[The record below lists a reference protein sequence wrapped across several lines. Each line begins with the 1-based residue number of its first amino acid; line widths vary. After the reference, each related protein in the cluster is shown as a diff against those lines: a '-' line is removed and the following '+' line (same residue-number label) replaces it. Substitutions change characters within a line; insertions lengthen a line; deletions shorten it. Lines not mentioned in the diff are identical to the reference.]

1 MKHVVTGGTG
11 FVGAALVFELL
22 DKTTSD
28 IAVIVRPSG
37 SSAPQD
43 RFRAAL
49 VQALDAYAYDARLL
63 DEAEA
68 RCQVLTGDVTKPEC
82 AVGALDFEAEN
93 EIDQFFHCAASL
105 NYENRHR
112 AEIEST
118 NVEGTRNALALAQ
131 RLHTRTFNYVST
143 AYVAG
148 KNVGLIREELHH
160 EVNTNNIY
168 EQSKRE
174 AERLVASTTSM
185 ATRILR
191 PSIVIGHSRT
201 RAATAFSGFYG
212 FVRGLIQFKGIV
224 GRAQSGLLDRTRL
237 RMRVDPDLGINL
249 IPIDSVVRQAVSI
262 ALSDA
267 HSGIFH
273 LTHACPPK
281 VGDVIRTI
289 FREVGLNEPEY
300 VADREG
306 MSWLDQQLNK
316 RLDFYSSYVVG
327 DKHFD
332 RTRSDGALGASSEEL
347 ACDDATI
354 ASYCRWYLAQ
364 MRGARSIPAFR

>member
-11 FVGAALVFELL
+11 FVGGALVFELL

-37 SSAPQD
+37 SRPPKE
-43 RFRAAL
+43 RFRETL
-49 VQALDAYAYDARLL
+49 VQALDAYHYDRRLL

-68 RCQVLTGDVTKPEC
+68 RCQILSGDVTKPAC
-82 AVGALDFEAEN
+82 AVDELDFEVE
-93 EIDQFFHCAASL
+93 QFWHCAASL

-118 NVEGTRNALALAQ
+118 NIEGTRNALALAE
-131 RLHTRTFNYVST
+131 RLHARTFNYVST

-148 KNVGLIREELHH
+148 KNLGLIREELHP

-168 EQSKRE
+168 EQSKRQ
-174 AERLVASTTSM
+174 AEDLVARATSM
-185 ATRILR
+185 NTRILR

-212 FVRGLIQFKGIV
+212 FVRGLFQFKSIV

-262 ALSDA
+262 ALSGA
-267 HSGIFH
+267 QSGIFH
-273 LTHACPPK
+273 LTHPCPPK

-300 VADREG
+300 VADRDG
-306 MSWLDQQLNK
+306 MTWLDQQLDK
-316 RLDFYSSYVVG
+316 RLDFYGSYVVG

-332 RTRSDGALGASSEEL
+332 RTRTDRVVGDAGEL
-347 ACDDATI
+347 ACDEATI
-354 ASYCRWYLAQ
+354 SSYCRWYLEKMTA
-364 MRGARSIPAFR
+364 GRSIPAFR

>member
-37 SSAPQD
+37 SRSPRE
-43 RFRAAL
+43 RFHEAL
-49 VQALDAYAYDARLL
+49 VQALDAYHYDRSLL
-63 DEAEA
+63 DAAEA
-68 RCQVLTGDVTKPEC
+68 RCQVLSGDVTKPEC
-82 AVGALDFEAEN
+82 AVDELDFEIE
-93 EIDQFFHCAASL
+93 QFWHCAASL

-112 AEIEST
+112 AEIEGT
-118 NVEGTRNALALAQ
+118 NVEGTRNALALAA
-131 RLHTRTFNYVST
+131 RLQTRAFNYVST

-148 KNVGLIREELHH
+148 KNLGLIREELHA
-160 EVNTNNIY
+160 EVNSNNIY
-168 EQSKRE
+168 EQSKRA
-174 AERLVASTTSM
+174 AEKLVASATSM
-185 ATRILR
+185 NTRILR

-212 FVRGLIQFKGIV
+212 FVRGLMQFKGIV

-237 RMRVDPDLGINL
+237 RMRVDPELGINL
-249 IPIDSVVRQAVSI
+249 IPVDSVVRQAVRI

-267 HSGIFH
+267 HAGIFH
-273 LTHACPPK
+273 LTHASPPK

-300 VADREG
+300 VADRDG
-306 MSWLDQQLNK
+306 MSWLDQQLDK
-316 RLDFYSSYVVG
+316 RLDFYGSYVVG

-332 RTRSDGALGASSEEL
+332 RTRADGVLGTPADEP
-347 ACDDATI
+347 CDDATI
-354 ASYCRWYLAQ
+354 SSYCRWYLDR
-364 MRGARSIPAFR
+364 MRAARSTPAFR

>member
-22 DKTTSD
+22 DKTASE

-37 SSAPQD
+37 SRPPRE
-43 RFRAAL
+43 RFHEAL
-49 VQALDAYAYDARLL
+49 VQALDAYHYDRRLL
-63 DEAEA
+63 DEADA
-68 RCQVLTGDVTKPEC
+68 RCQILSGDVTQPAC
-82 AVGALDFEAEN
+82 AVDELDFEVE
-93 EIDQFFHCAASL
+93 QFWHCAASL

-112 AEIEST
+112 VEIEST
-118 NVEGTRNALALAQ
+118 NVEGTRNALALAE
-131 RLHTRTFNYVST
+131 RLHTKTFNYVST

-148 KNVGLIREELHH
+148 KNTGLIREELHP
-160 EVNTNNIY
+160 EVDTNNIY
-168 EQSKRE
+168 EQSKRA
-174 AERLVASTTSM
+174 AETLVASAASM
-185 ATRILR
+185 NTRILR

-212 FVRGLIQFKGIV
+212 FVRGLLQFKGIV

-249 IPIDSVVRQAVSI
+249 IPVDSVARQAVRSG
-262 ALSDA
+262 LSDV

-273 LTHACPPK
+273 LTHSCPPK

-300 VADREG
+300 VREREG
-306 MSWLDQQLNK
+306 MSWLDEQLNR
-316 RLDFYSSYVVG
+316 RLDFYGSYIVG

-332 RTRSDGALGASSEEL
+332 RTRSDGVLGADRDEL

-354 ASYCRWYLAQ
+354 SSYCRWYLDR
-364 MRGARSIPAFR
+364 MRAARSIPAFR

>member
-28 IAVIVRPSG
+28 IAVIVRPN
-37 SSAPQD
+37 SSRSPRE
-43 RFRAAL
+43 RFREAL
-49 VQALDAYAYDARLL
+49 VHALDAYAYDRRLL
-63 DEAEA
+63 EQADA
-68 RCQVLTGDVTKPEC
+68 RCEILTGDVTKPEC
-82 AVGALDFEAEN
+82 AVAALDF

-112 AEIEST
+112 AEIEGT
-118 NVEGTRNALALAQ
+118 NVEGTRNALALAE

-148 KNVGLIREELHH
+148 KNVGLIREELHA

-174 AERLVASTTSM
+174 AENLVARTTSM
-185 ATRILR
+185 NTRILR

-249 IPIDSVVRQAVSI
+249 IPIDSVVRQAVCI

-267 HSGIFH
+267 QSGIFH
-273 LTHACPPK
+273 LTHSSPPK

-306 MSWLDQQLNK
+306 MTWLDEQLNR
-316 RLDFYSSYVVG
+316 RLDFYGSYIVG

-332 RTRSDGALGASSEEL
+332 RTRSDRVIGNGPGEL

-354 ASYCRWYLAQ
+354 SSYCRWYLEQLRA
-364 MRGARSIPAFR
+364 ARSIPAFR

>member
-11 FVGAALVFELL
+11 FVGGALVFELL

-28 IAVIVRPSG
+28 IAVIVRSSG
-37 SSAPQD
+37 NRSAAE
-43 RFRAAL
+43 RFRDSL
-49 VQALDAYAYDARLL
+49 VQALEAYHYDPRLL
-63 DEAEA
+63 EAAAA
-68 RCQVLTGDVTKPEC
+68 RCEILTGDVTQSGCGVE
-82 AVGALDFEAEN
+82 ADFEV
-93 EIDQFFHCAASL
+93 DQFWHCAASL

-118 NVEGTRNALALAQ
+118 NIAGTRNALALAQ

-148 KNVGLIREELHH
+148 KNSGLIREELHA

-174 AERLVASTTSM
+174 AENLVSRAPM
-185 ATRILR
+185 NARILR
-191 PSIVIGHSRT
+191 PSIVIGHSET

-212 FVRGLIQFKGIV
+212 FVRGLLQFKNIV
-224 GRAQSGLLDRTRL
+224 SRAQSGLLDRTRL

-249 IPIDSVVRQAVSI
+249 IPIDSVVRQAVRI
-262 ALSDA
+262 GLSDA
-267 HSGIFH
+267 ESGIFH
-273 LTHACPPK
+273 LTHPCPPK

-300 VADREG
+300 VPDHDG
-306 MSWLDQQLNK
+306 MTWLDQQLNK
-316 RLDFYSSYVVG
+316 RLDFYGSYIVG

-332 RTRSDGALGASSEEL
+332 RSRADDVLGSDDEL
-347 ACDDATI
+347 ACDDGTI
-354 ASYCRWYLAQ
+354 ASYTRWYLEKMAA
-364 MRGARSIPAFR
+364 ARAVPAFR

>member
-1 MKHVVTGGTG
+1 MHVVTGGTG
-11 FVGAALVFELL
+11 FLGAALVFELL

-37 SSAPQD
+37 NRAPKD
-43 RFRAAL
+43 RFHEAL
-49 VQALDAYAYDARLL
+49 VQALDAYHYDRRLL
-63 DEAEA
+63 EQAEA
-68 RCQVLTGDVTKPEC
+68 RCRVLAGDVTKPAC
-82 AVGALDFEAEN
+82 AVDELGL
-93 EIDQFFHCAASL
+93 EIDQFWHCAASL

-112 AEIEST
+112 AEIEGT
-118 NVEGTRNALALAQ
+118 NVEGTRNALALAE
-131 RLHTRTFNYVST
+131 RWHTQTFNYVST

-148 KNVGLIREELHH
+148 KNVGLIREELHA

-168 EQSKRE
+168 EQSKRQ
-174 AERLVASTTSM
+174 AERLVSQSSM
-185 ATRILR
+185 RTRILR

-267 HSGIFH
+267 HEGIFH
-273 LTHACPPK
+273 LTHSCPPK

-306 MSWLDQQLNK
+306 MSWLDEQLNR
-316 RLDFYSSYVVG
+316 RLDFYGSYIVG

-332 RTRSDGALGASSEEL
+332 RTRSDGVLGADREEL

-354 ASYCRWYLAQ
+354 SSYCRWYIEQLRA
-364 MRGARSIPAFR
+364 ARSTPAFR

>member
-1 MKHVVTGGTG
+1 MHVVTGGTG
-11 FVGAALVFELL
+11 FVGAALVLELL

-28 IAVIVRPSG
+28 IAVIVRPNG
-37 SSAPQD
+37 SRGPRE
-43 RFRAAL
+43 RFREAL
-49 VQALDAYAYDARLL
+49 AQALDAYHYDRRLL

-68 RCQVLTGDVTKPEC
+68 RCQVLSGDVTAPDC
-82 AVGALDFEAEN
+82 AVDKLDFEIE
-93 EIDQFFHCAASL
+93 QFWHCAASL

-118 NVEGTRNALALAQ
+118 NITGTKNALALAE
-131 RLHTRTFNYVST
+131 RLHAKTFNYVST

-148 KNVGLIREELHH
+148 KNSGLIREELHE

-168 EQSKRE
+168 EQSKRA
-174 AERLVASTTSM
+174 AENLVATASM
-185 ATRILR
+185 NTRILR

-212 FVRGLIQFKGIV
+212 FVRGLVQFKGIV
-224 GRAQSGLLDRTRL
+224 GRAQSGLLERTRL

-249 IPIDSVVRQAVSI
+249 VPVDSVVRQAVRI

-267 HSGIFH
+267 HAGIFH
-273 LTHACPPK
+273 LTHPCPPK

-289 FREVGLNEPEY
+289 FREAGLNEPEY
-300 VADREG
+300 VTDGAE

-316 RLDFYSSYVVG
+316 RLDFYGSYIVG

-332 RTRSDGALGASSEEL
+332 RTRSDRVLGSAHDEL

-354 ASYCRWYLAQ
+354 SSYCRWYLDRIRA
-364 MRGARSIPAFR
+364 ARSVPAFR

>member
-1 MKHVVTGGTG
+1 M
-11 FVGAALVFELL
+11 FELL
-22 DKTTSD
+22 DKTASE

-37 SSAPQD
+37 NRSPKE
-43 RFRAAL
+43 RFREAL
-49 VQALDAYAYDARLL
+49 EQALDAYHYDRRLL
-63 DEAEA
+63 DDAEE
-68 RCQVLTGDVTKPEC
+68 RCQVLSGDVTQPAC
-82 AVGALDFEAEN
+82 AVEPLDFEVE
-93 EIDQFFHCAASL
+93 QFWHCAASL

-118 NVEGTRNALALAQ
+118 NVAGTRNALALAE
-131 RLHTRTFNYVST
+131 RLHTKTFNYVST

-148 KNVGLIREELHH
+148 KNAGLIREELH
-160 EVNTNNIY
+160 EAVDTNNIY
-168 EQSKRE
+168 ELSKRE

-185 ATRILR
+185 TTRILR

-212 FVRGLIQFKGIV
+212 FVRGLIQFKNIV

-249 IPIDSVVRQAVSI
+249 VPVDSVVRQAVRI
-262 ALSDA
+262 GLSDA
-267 HSGIFH
+267 HAGIFH
-273 LTHACPPK
+273 LTHPRPPK

-289 FREVGLNEPEY
+289 FRETGLNEPEY

-316 RLDFYSSYVVG
+316 RLDFYGSYIVG

-332 RTRSDGALGASSEEL
+332 RTRSDAVIGADRDDAL

-354 ASYCRWYLAQ
+354 SSYTRWYLDRMHA
-364 MRGARSIPAFR
+364 ARNVPAFR